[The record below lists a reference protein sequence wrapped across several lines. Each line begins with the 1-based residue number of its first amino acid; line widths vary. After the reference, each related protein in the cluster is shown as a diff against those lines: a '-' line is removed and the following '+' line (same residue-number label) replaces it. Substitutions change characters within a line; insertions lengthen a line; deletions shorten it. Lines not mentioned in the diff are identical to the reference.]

1 MIFKKLKQK
10 RERKN
15 QEKSYAARFDS
26 VLINNKVTHQN
37 IGGKIGYVMKE
48 ISPKELENEI
58 RKLNI
63 ACCNFMKRRDDLC
76 NNFLNNDILDDVV
89 AFCLNEEE
97 GWKKM
102 QDKRRHILKPIVKQ
116 QNIKF
121 YYVKVWSNGPF
132 KSDAQAGMYGYV
144 IASDE
149 IDKYIKA
156 KDVKEES
163 IWI

>member
-1 MIFKKLKQK
+1 MIFKKLRQK
-10 RERKN
+10 RERKI
-15 QEKSYAARFDS
+15 QEKSYAARFDR
-26 VLINNKVTHQN
+26 VLISNKVVHQN
-37 IGGKIGYVMKE
+37 IGGKIGYVMRE
-48 ISPKELENEI
+48 ISPKELESEM

-63 ACCNFMKRRDDLC
+63 ACCNFMKRRGDLC
-76 NNFLNNDILDDVV
+76 NNFLNNM
-89 AFCLNEEE
+89 NEDE

-102 QDKRRHILKPIVKQ
+102 QDKRRHILKSIVKE

-132 KSDAQAGMYGYV
+132 KAGDNGAFYGYV

-149 IDKYIKA
+149 CSKYIKA

>member
-10 RERKN
+10 RERKI
-15 QEKSYAARFDS
+15 QEKSYAARFDR
-26 VLINNKVTHQN
+26 VLISNKVVHQN

-48 ISPKELENEI
+48 VSPKELESEM

-63 ACCNFMKRRDDLC
+63 ACCNFMKRRGDLC
-76 NNFLNNDILDDVV
+76 NNFLNNM
-89 AFCLNEEE
+89 NEDE

-102 QDKRRHILKPIVKQ
+102 QDKRRHILKPIVKE

-132 KSDAQAGMYGYV
+132 KSGDNGAFYGYV

-149 IDKYIKA
+149 YSEYIKA

>member
-10 RERKN
+10 RERKI
-15 QEKSYAARFDS
+15 QEKSYAARFDR
-26 VLINNKVTHQN
+26 VLISNKVIHQN
-37 IGGKIGYVMKE
+37 IGGKIGYVMRE
-48 ISPKELENEI
+48 VSPKELESEM

-63 ACCNFMKRRDDLC
+63 ACCNFMKRREDLC
-76 NNFLNNDILDDVV
+76 NNFLNND
-89 AFCLNEEE
+89 NEGE

-102 QDKRRHILKPIVKQ
+102 QDKRRHILKPIVKK

-132 KSDAQAGMYGYV
+132 KAGDNGAFYGYV

-149 IDKYIKA
+149 CSKYIKA
-156 KDVKEES
+156 KNVKEES

>member
-10 RERKN
+10 RERKI
-15 QEKSYAARFDS
+15 QEKSYAERFDS

-37 IGGKIGYVMKE
+37 IGGKIGYVMRE
-48 ISPKELENEI
+48 ISPKELESEM

-63 ACCNFMKRRDDLC
+63 ACCNFMKRRGDLC
-76 NNFLNNDILDDVV
+76 NNFLNNM
-89 AFCLNEEE
+89 NEDE

-102 QDKRRHILKPIVKQ
+102 QDKRRHILKPIVKE

-132 KSDAQAGMYGYV
+132 KAGYNDAFYGYV

-149 IDKYIKA
+149 CSKYIKS

>member
-10 RERKN
+10 RERKI
-15 QEKSYAARFDS
+15 QEKSYAARFDR
-26 VLINNKVTHQN
+26 VLISNKVVHQN
-37 IGGKIGYVMKE
+37 IGGKIGYVMNE
-48 ISPKELENEI
+48 VSSKELESEM

-63 ACCNFMKRRDDLC
+63 ACCNFMKRRGDLC
-76 NNFLNNDILDDVV
+76 NNFLNNYILDDVV
-89 AFCLNEEE
+89 AFCMNEDE

-102 QDKRRHILKPIVKQ
+102 QDKRRHILKPIVKK

-132 KSDAQAGMYGYV
+132 KTGDNGAFYGYV

-149 IDKYIKA
+149 IDKYIS
-156 KDVKEES
+156 VKNEGR
-163 IWI
+163 WL

>member
-1 MIFKKLKQK
+1 MIFKKLRQK
-10 RERKN
+10 RERKI
-15 QEKSYAARFDS
+15 QEKNYAARFDR
-26 VLINNKVTHQN
+26 VLISNKVTHQN

-48 ISPKELENEI
+48 VSPKELESEI
-58 RKLNI
+58 RNLNI
-63 ACCNFMKRRDDLC
+63 ACCNFMKRREDLF
-76 NNFLNNDILDDVV
+76 NNFL
-89 AFCLNEEE
+89 LNEED

-102 QDKRRHILKPIVKQ
+102 QDKRRHILKPIVKE

-132 KSDAQAGMYGYV
+132 KAGYNDAFYGYV

-149 IDKYIKA
+149 YSEYIKA
-156 KDVKEES
+156 KDVKEEP

>member
-10 RERKN
+10 RERKI
-15 QEKSYAARFDS
+15 QEKSYSARFDR

-48 ISPKELENEI
+48 VSPKELENEM
-58 RKLNI
+58 RNSNV
-63 ACCNFMKRRDDLC
+63 ACCNFMKRREDIC
-76 NNFLNNDILDDVV
+76 NNFL
-89 AFCLNEEE
+89 LNEEE
-97 GWKKM
+97 GLKKI
-102 QDKRRHILKPIVKQ
+102 QDKRRHILKPIVKE

>member
-1 MIFKKLKQK
+1 MIFEKLKQK
-10 RERKN
+10 REIKK
-15 QEKSYAARFDS
+15 QEKKYTLHYDR

-37 IGGKIGYVMKE
+37 IGGKIGYVMRE
-48 ISPKELENEI
+48 INPKELESEI
-58 RKLNI
+58 RNLNI
-63 ACCNFMKRRDDLC
+63 SCCNFMKRREDIC
-76 NNFLNNDILDDVV
+76 NNLL
-89 AFCLNEEE
+89 LNEED
-97 GWKKM
+97 GLKKI
-102 QDKRRHILKPIVKQ
+102 QDKRRHILKPIVKE

>member
-1 MIFKKLKQK
+1 MIFEKLKQK
-10 RERKN
+10 REIKK
-15 QEKSYAARFDS
+15 QEKNYTLHYDR

-37 IGGKIGYVMKE
+37 ISGKIGYVMRE
-48 ISPKELENEI
+48 INPKELESEI
-58 RKLNI
+58 RNLNI
-63 ACCNFMKRRDDLC
+63 ACCNFMKRRGDLC
-76 NNFLNNDILDDVV
+76 NNFL
-89 AFCLNEEE
+89 LNEEE

-102 QDKRRHILKPIVKQ
+102 QDKRRHILKPIVKE

>member
-10 RERKN
+10 RERKI
-15 QEKSYAARFDS
+15 QEKSYAARFDR
-26 VLINNKVTHQN
+26 VLISNKVTHQN

-48 ISPKELENEI
+48 VSPKELESEI
-58 RKLNI
+58 RNLNI
-63 ACCNFMKRRDDLC
+63 AGCNFMKRREDLC

-89 AFCLNEEE
+89 AFCMNEDE
-97 GWKKM
+97 GWKKI
-102 QDKRRHILKPIVKQ
+102 QDKRRHILKPIVKE

>member
-1 MIFKKLKQK
+1 MIFEKLKQK
-10 RERKN
+10 RKKKK
-15 QEKSYAARFDS
+15 QEKNYTLHYDR

-37 IGGKIGYVMKE
+37 IGGKIGYIMRE
-48 ISPKELENEI
+48 INPKELESEI
-58 RKLNI
+58 RNLNI
-63 ACCNFMKRRDDLC
+63 ACCNFMKRREDIC
-76 NNFLNNDILDDVV
+76 NNLL
-89 AFCLNEEE
+89 LNEED
-97 GWKKM
+97 GLKKI
-102 QDKRRHILKPIVKQ
+102 QDKRRHILKPIVKE

>member
-1 MIFKKLKQK
+1 MIFKKLRQK
-10 RERKN
+10 RERKI
-15 QEKSYAARFDS
+15 QEKSYAARFDR
-26 VLINNKVTHQN
+26 VLISNKVTHQN
-37 IGGKIGYVMKE
+37 IGGKIGYVMRE
-48 ISPKELENEI
+48 ISPKELESEM

-63 ACCNFMKRRDDLC
+63 ACCNFMKRRGDLC
-76 NNFLNNDILDDVV
+76 NNFLNNM
-89 AFCLNEEE
+89 NEDE

-102 QDKRRHILKPIVKQ
+102 QDKRRHILKPIVKE

-132 KSDAQAGMYGYV
+132 KAGDNGAFYGYV

-149 IDKYIKA
+149 YSEYIKA

>member
-1 MIFKKLKQK
+1 MIFEKLKQK
-10 RERKN
+10 REIKK
-15 QEKSYAARFDS
+15 QEKNYTLHYDR

-37 IGGKIGYVMKE
+37 IGGKIGYIMRE
-48 ISPKELENEI
+48 INPKELESEI
-58 RKLNI
+58 RNLNI
-63 ACCNFMKRRDDLC
+63 ACCNFMKRREDIC
-76 NNFLNNDILDDVV
+76 NNLL
-89 AFCLNEEE
+89 LNEED
-97 GWKKM
+97 GLKKI
-102 QDKRRHILKPIVKQ
+102 QDIRRHILKPIVKE

-132 KSDAQAGMYGYV
+132 KAGDNGAFYGYV

>member
-10 RERKN
+10 RERKI
-15 QEKSYAARFDS
+15 QEKNYAARFDR
-26 VLINNKVTHQN
+26 VLISNKVTHQN

-48 ISPKELENEI
+48 ISTKELENEM
-58 RKLNI
+58 RNLNI
-63 ACCNFMKRRDDLC
+63 ACCNFMKRREDLC
-76 NNFLNNDILDDVV
+76 NNFLN
-89 AFCLNEEE
+89 EEK
-97 GWKKM
+97 GQKKM
-102 QDKRRHILKPIVKQ
+102 QDRRRHILKPIVKE

-132 KSDAQAGMYGYV
+132 KAGDNGALYGYV

-149 IDKYIKA
+149 CSKYIKA

>member
-1 MIFKKLKQK
+1 MIFEKLKQK
-10 RERKN
+10 RKIKK
-15 QEKSYAARFDS
+15 QEKNYTLHYDR

-37 IGGKIGYVMKE
+37 IGGKIGYIMRE
-48 ISPKELENEI
+48 INPKELESEI
-58 RKLNI
+58 RNLNI
-63 ACCNFMKRRDDLC
+63 ACCNFMKRREDIC
-76 NNFLNNDILDDVV
+76 NNLL
-89 AFCLNEEE
+89 LNEED
-97 GWKKM
+97 GLKKI
-102 QDKRRHILKPIVKQ
+102 QDKRRHILKPIVKK

>member
-10 RERKN
+10 RERKI
-15 QEKSYAARFDS
+15 QEKSYSARFDR
-26 VLINNKVTHQN
+26 VLISNKVTHQN
-37 IGGKIGYVMKE
+37 IGGKIGYVMRE
-48 ISPKELENEI
+48 VSPKELENEI
-58 RKLNI
+58 RNLNI
-63 ACCNFMKRRDDLC
+63 VCCNFMKRREDLC
-76 NNFLNNDILDDVV
+76 NNFL
-89 AFCLNEEE
+89 LNEEE

-132 KSDAQAGMYGYV
+132 KAGDNGAFYGYV

-149 IDKYIKA
+149 IDKYIS
-156 KDVKEES
+156 VENEGR
-163 IWI
+163 WI

>member
-1 MIFKKLKQK
+1 MTMIFKKLKQK
-10 RERKN
+10 RERKI
-15 QEKSYAARFDS
+15 QEKNYAEHFDR
-26 VLINNKVTHQN
+26 VLISNKVTHQN

-48 ISPKELENEI
+48 VSPKELESEI
-58 RKLNI
+58 RNLNI
-63 ACCNFMKRRDDLC
+63 ACCNFMKRREDLF
-76 NNFLNNDILDDVV
+76 NNFL
-89 AFCLNEEE
+89 LNEED

-102 QDKRRHILKPIVKQ
+102 QDKRRHILKPIVKE

-132 KSDAQAGMYGYV
+132 KAGYNDAFYGYV

-149 IDKYIKA
+149 YSEYIKS
-156 KDVKEES
+156 KDVKEEP

>member
-10 RERKN
+10 RERKI
-15 QEKSYAARFDS
+15 QEKSYAARFDR
-26 VLINNKVTHQN
+26 VLISNKVAHQN

-48 ISPKELENEI
+48 VSHKELESEI
-58 RKLNI
+58 RNLNI
-63 ACCNFMKRRDDLC
+63 AGCNFMKRREDIC
-76 NNFLNNDILDDVV
+76 NNLL
-89 AFCLNEEE
+89 LNEED
-97 GWKKM
+97 GLKKI
-102 QDKRRHILKPIVKQ
+102 QDKRRHILKPIVKE

-149 IDKYIKA
+149 IDEYIKA

>member
-1 MIFKKLKQK
+1 MIFKKLRQK
-10 RERKN
+10 RERKI
-15 QEKSYAARFDS
+15 QEKSYAARFDR
-26 VLINNKVTHQN
+26 VLISNKVVHQN
-37 IGGKIGYVMKE
+37 IGGKIGYVMRE
-48 ISPKELENEI
+48 ISPKELESEM

-63 ACCNFMKRRDDLC
+63 ACCNFMKRRGDLC
-76 NNFLNNDILDDVV
+76 NNFLNNM
-89 AFCLNEEE
+89 NEDE

-102 QDKRRHILKPIVKQ
+102 QDKRRHILKPIVKE

-132 KSDAQAGMYGYV
+132 KSGNNGAFYGYV

-149 IDKYIKA
+149 YSEYIKA

>member
-1 MIFKKLKQK
+1 MIFKKLRQK
-10 RERKN
+10 RERKI
-15 QEKSYAARFDS
+15 QEKNYAEHFDR
-26 VLINNKVTHQN
+26 VLISNKVTHQN
-37 IGGKIGYVMKE
+37 IGGKIGYVMRE
-48 ISPKELENEI
+48 VSPKELESEI
-58 RKLNI
+58 RNLNI
-63 ACCNFMKRRDDLC
+63 ACCNFMKRREDLF
-76 NNFLNNDILDDVV
+76 NNFL
-89 AFCLNEEE
+89 LNEED

-102 QDKRRHILKPIVKQ
+102 QDKRRHILKPIVKE

-132 KSDAQAGMYGYV
+132 KAGYNDAFYGYV

-149 IDKYIKA
+149 YSEYIKA

>member
-10 RERKN
+10 RERKI
-15 QEKSYAARFDS
+15 QEKSYSARFDR
-26 VLINNKVTHQN
+26 VLISNKVTHQN
-37 IGGKIGYVMKE
+37 IGGKIGYVMRE
-48 ISPKELENEI
+48 VSPKELENEI
-58 RKLNI
+58 RNLNI
-63 ACCNFMKRRDDLC
+63 VCCNFMKRREDLC
-76 NNFLNNDILDDVV
+76 NNFL
-89 AFCLNEEE
+89 LNEED

-132 KSDAQAGMYGYV
+132 KAGDNGAFYGYV

-149 IDKYIKA
+149 IDKYIS
-156 KDVKEES
+156 VENEGR
-163 IWI
+163 WI

>member
-1 MIFKKLKQK
+1 MIFEKLKQK
-10 RERKN
+10 RKIKK
-15 QEKSYAARFDS
+15 QEKNYTLHYDR

-37 IGGKIGYVMKE
+37 IGGKIGYIMRE
-48 ISPKELENEI
+48 INPKELESEI
-58 RKLNI
+58 RNLNI
-63 ACCNFMKRRDDLC
+63 ACCNFMKRREDIC
-76 NNFLNNDILDDVV
+76 NNLL
-89 AFCLNEEE
+89 LNEED
-97 GWKKM
+97 GLKKI
-102 QDKRRHILKPIVKQ
+102 QDKRRHIIKPIAKE

>member
-1 MIFKKLKQK
+1 MTMIFKKLKQK
-10 RERKN
+10 RERKI
-15 QEKSYAARFDS
+15 QEKSYELRFDR

-48 ISPKELENEI
+48 VSPKELESEI
-58 RKLNI
+58 RNLNI
-63 ACCNFMKRRDDLC
+63 ACCNFMKRRKDLF
-76 NNFLNNDILDDVV
+76 NNFL
-89 AFCLNEEE
+89 LNEED

-102 QDKRRHILKPIVKQ
+102 QDKRRHILKPIVKE

-132 KSDAQAGMYGYV
+132 KAGYNDAFYGYV

-149 IDKYIKA
+149 YSEYIKA
-156 KDVKEES
+156 KDVKEEP

>member
-1 MIFKKLKQK
+1 MIFEKLKQK
-10 RERKN
+10 REIKK
-15 QEKSYAARFDS
+15 QEKNYTLHYDR

-37 IGGKIGYVMKE
+37 IGGKIGYIMRE
-48 ISPKELENEI
+48 INPKELESEI
-58 RKLNI
+58 RNLNI
-63 ACCNFMKRRDDLC
+63 ACCNFMKRREDIC
-76 NNFLNNDILDDVV
+76 NNLL
-89 AFCLNEEE
+89 LNEED
-97 GWKKM
+97 GLKKI
-102 QDKRRHILKPIVKQ
+102 QDKRRHILKPIVKE

-121 YYVKVWSNGPF
+121 YYVKVWSNGLF

>member
-1 MIFKKLKQK
+1 MIFEKLKQK
-10 RERKN
+10 RKIKK
-15 QEKSYAARFDS
+15 QEKNYTLHYDR
-26 VLINNKVTHQN
+26 VLINNEVTHQN
-37 IGGKIGYVMKE
+37 IGGKIGYIMRE
-48 ISPKELENEI
+48 INPKELESEI
-58 RKLNI
+58 RNLNI
-63 ACCNFMKRRDDLC
+63 ACCNFMKRREDIC
-76 NNFLNNDILDDVV
+76 NNLL
-89 AFCLNEEE
+89 LNEED
-97 GWKKM
+97 GLKKI
-102 QDKRRHILKPIVKQ
+102 QDKRRHILKPIIKE

>member
-10 RERKN
+10 RERKI
-15 QEKSYAARFDS
+15 QEKSYSARFDS
-26 VLINNKVTHQN
+26 VLINNKVIHQN
-37 IGGKIGYVMKE
+37 IGGKIGYVMRE
-48 ISPKELENEI
+48 VGPKELESEI

-63 ACCNFMKRRDDLC
+63 ACCNFMKRREDLC
-76 NNFLNNDILDDVV
+76 NNFLNN
-89 AFCLNEEE
+89 LNEEE

-102 QDKRRHILKPIVKQ
+102 QDKRRHILKPIVKE

-132 KSDAQAGMYGYV
+132 KAGDNGAFYGYV

-149 IDKYIKA
+149 CSKYIKA

>member
-10 RERKN
+10 RERKI
-15 QEKSYAARFDS
+15 QEKSYSARFDR

-37 IGGKIGYVMKE
+37 IGGKIGYVMRE
-48 ISPKELENEI
+48 VSPKELENEI
-58 RKLNI
+58 RNLNI
-63 ACCNFMKRRDDLC
+63 ACCNFMKRREDLC
-76 NNFLNNDILDDVV
+76 NNFL
-89 AFCLNEEE
+89 LNEEE

-132 KSDAQAGMYGYV
+132 KAGDNGAFYGYV

-149 IDKYIKA
+149 IDKYIS
-156 KDVKEES
+156 VENEGR
-163 IWI
+163 WI

>member
-10 RERKN
+10 RERKI

-26 VLINNKVTHQN
+26 VLISNKVTHQN
-37 IGGKIGYVMKE
+37 IGGKIGYVMRE
-48 ISPKELENEI
+48 VSPKELESEI
-58 RKLNI
+58 RKLNV
-63 ACCNFMKRRDDLC
+63 ACCNFMKRREDLC
-76 NNFLNNDILDDVV
+76 NNFLNND
-89 AFCLNEEE
+89 NEGE

-102 QDKRRHILKPIVKQ
+102 QDKRRHILKPIVKE

-121 YYVKVWSNGPF
+121 YYIKVWSNGPF
-132 KSDAQAGMYGYV
+132 KAGDNGAFYGYV

-149 IDKYIKA
+149 CSKYIKA

>member
-1 MIFKKLKQK
+1 MIFEKLKQK
-10 RERKN
+10 RKIKK
-15 QEKSYAARFDS
+15 QEKNYTLHYDR

-37 IGGKIGYVMKE
+37 IGGKIGYIMRE
-48 ISPKELENEI
+48 INPKELESEI
-58 RKLNI
+58 RNLNI
-63 ACCNFMKRRDDLC
+63 ACCNFMKRREDIC
-76 NNFLNNDILDDVV
+76 NNLL
-89 AFCLNEEE
+89 LNEED
-97 GWKKM
+97 GLKKI
-102 QDKRRHILKPIVKQ
+102 QDKRRHILKPIVKE

-132 KSDAQAGMYGYV
+132 ESDAQAGMYGYV

>member
-1 MIFKKLKQK
+1 MIFKKLRQK
-10 RERKN
+10 RERKI
-15 QEKSYAARFDS
+15 QEKSYAARFDR
-26 VLINNKVTHQN
+26 VLISNKVVHQN
-37 IGGKIGYVMKE
+37 IGGKIGYVMRE
-48 ISPKELENEI
+48 ISPKELESEM

-63 ACCNFMKRRDDLC
+63 ACCNFMKRRGDLC
-76 NNFLNNDILDDVV
+76 NNFLNNM
-89 AFCLNEEE
+89 NEDE

-102 QDKRRHILKPIVKQ
+102 QDKRRHILKPIVKE

-132 KSDAQAGMYGYV
+132 KSGDNGAFYGYV

-149 IDKYIKA
+149 YSEYIKA
-156 KDVKEES
+156 KDVKEEP

>member
-10 RERKN
+10 RERKI
-15 QEKSYAARFDS
+15 QEKSYAARFDR
-26 VLINNKVTHQN
+26 VLINNKVIHQN
-37 IGGKIGYVMKE
+37 IGGKIGYVMRE
-48 ISPKELENEI
+48 IGPKELESEI

-63 ACCNFMKRRDDLC
+63 ACCNFMKRREDLC
-76 NNFLNNDILDDVV
+76 NNFLNND
-89 AFCLNEEE
+89 NEGE

-102 QDKRRHILKPIVKQ
+102 QDKRRHILKPIVKE

-132 KSDAQAGMYGYV
+132 KAGDNGAFYGYV

-149 IDKYIKA
+149 CSKYIKA

>member
-1 MIFKKLKQK
+1 MIFKKIKQK
-10 RERKN
+10 RERKI
-15 QEKSYAARFDS
+15 QEKSYAARFDR
-26 VLINNKVTHQN
+26 VLINNKVIHQN
-37 IGGKIGYVMKE
+37 IGGKIGYVMRE
-48 ISPKELENEI
+48 VGPKELESEI

-63 ACCNFMKRRDDLC
+63 ACCNFMKRREDLC
-76 NNFLNNDILDDVV
+76 NNFLNN
-89 AFCLNEEE
+89 LNEEE

-102 QDKRRHILKPIVKQ
+102 QDKRRHILKPIVKE

-132 KSDAQAGMYGYV
+132 KAGDNGAFYGYV

-149 IDKYIKA
+149 CSKYIKA

>member
-1 MIFKKLKQK
+1 MIFEKLKQK
-10 RERKN
+10 RKIKK
-15 QEKSYAARFDS
+15 QEKNYTLHYDR

-37 IGGKIGYVMKE
+37 IGGKIGYIMRE
-48 ISPKELENEI
+48 INPKELESEI
-58 RKLNI
+58 RNLNI
-63 ACCNFMKRRDDLC
+63 ACCNFMKRREDIC
-76 NNFLNNDILDDVV
+76 NNLL
-89 AFCLNEEE
+89 LNEEE

-102 QDKRRHILKPIVKQ
+102 QDKRRHILKPIVKE

-132 KSDAQAGMYGYV
+132 KADDNGAFYGYV

-149 IDKYIKA
+149 CSKYIKA

>member
-10 RERKN
+10 RERKI
-15 QEKSYAARFDS
+15 QEKSYAERFDR

-48 ISPKELENEI
+48 VSPKELESEI
-58 RKLNI
+58 RNLNI
-63 ACCNFMKRRDDLC
+63 ACCNFMKRRKDLF
-76 NNFLNNDILDDVV
+76 NNFL
-89 AFCLNEEE
+89 LNEED

-102 QDKRRHILKPIVKQ
+102 QDKRRHILKPIVKE

-132 KSDAQAGMYGYV
+132 KAGYNDAFYGYV

-149 IDKYIKA
+149 YSEYIKA
-156 KDVKEES
+156 KDVKEEP

>member
-10 RERKN
+10 RERKI
-15 QEKSYAARFDS
+15 QEKSYAARFDR
-26 VLINNKVTHQN
+26 VLINNKVIHQN
-37 IGGKIGYVMKE
+37 IGGKIGYVMRE
-48 ISPKELENEI
+48 IGPKELESEI
-58 RKLNI
+58 RKLNV
-63 ACCNFMKRRDDLC
+63 ACCNFMKRREDLC
-76 NNFLNNDILDDVV
+76 NNFLNN
-89 AFCLNEEE
+89 LNEED

-102 QDKRRHILKPIVKQ
+102 QDKRRHILKPIVKE

-132 KSDAQAGMYGYV
+132 KADDNGAFYGYV

-149 IDKYIKA
+149 CSKYIKA

-163 IWI
+163 VWI